1 MIEEEGSKSSLA
13 IPPLN
18 LLFNISLLGKQNVW
32 EIDISNLLELLLK
45 FINSS
50 GKKDLRICGIAAWSS
65 SLIYRLKVESIF
77 RLEKFSM
84 EKRNYNN
91 KSEEKE
97 IPILNLI
104 EFPFRLSSTYPVS
117 LEDLLKILENM
128 VNELGNPKQKN
139 KNQIEL
145 EPIEDFNFD
154 QYLVKFEKILEEHEE
169 YIMQAL
175 RLTKTIV
182 FSKFVE
188 KMNRLEIARFFI
200 ALLHLAM
207 KEKIDLLQDDDT
219 IDIKIQ
225 IKS

>member
-1 MIEEEGSKSSLA
+1 MIDEEGNKSSLA

-45 FINSS
+45 FINST

-77 RLEKFSM
+77 RLEKLSM

-139 KNQIEL
+139 RNQIEL

-154 QYLVKFEKILEEHEE
+154 QYLVKFEKILGEHEE
-169 YIMQAL
+169 YIMQTL

>member
-1 MIEEEGSKSSLA
+1 
-13 IPPLN
+13 
-18 LLFNISLLGKQNVW
+18 
-32 EIDISNLLELLLK
+32 
-45 FINSS
+45 
-50 GKKDLRICGIAAWSS
+50 
-65 SLIYRLKVESIF
+65 
-77 RLEKFSM
+77 
-84 EKRNYNN
+84 
-91 KSEEKE
+91 
-97 IPILNLI
+97 
-104 EFPFRLSSTYPVS
+104 
-117 LEDLLKILENM
+117 M

-139 KNQIEL
+139 RNQIEL

-169 YIMQAL
+169 YIMQTL
-175 RLTKTIV
+175 RLTETIV
-182 FSKFVE
+182 FSKLVE